1 MSETFSRQVRTCFRR
16 ARVSREFLFQLFV
29 IGAILSCAAWAQE
42 FRATVTGTVADASGA
57 KIPNAKI
64 DVKNQATGVTVST
77 TTTSDGI
84 YTTPFLA
91 PGRYSVTATV
101 PGFKTETKTNIELNV
116 SDHQQLDFTMQVGG
130 VSEQVTVE
138 ASSTQIEAANADLG
152 QSIGATATAEL
163 PLLGRNP
170 FQLTTLA
177 AGVQHVPALASRS
190 D

>member
-1 MSETFSRQVRTCFRR
+1 MTLLRQVGTR
-16 ARVSREFLFQLFV
+16 AASVSVAPNRFLLALLLVSALFSSV
-29 IGAILSCAAWAQE
+29 ALAQE
-42 FRATVTGTVADASGA
+42 FRATLTGTVADASGA
-57 KIPNAKI
+57 KIPNAKV
-64 DVKNQATGVTVST
+64 DVKNEATGVTVST
-77 TTTSDGI
+77 TTTGEGI

-91 PGRYSVTATV
+91 PGRYSVTTSV
-101 PGFKTETKTNIELNV
+101 PGFKTETKTNVELNV
-116 SDHQQLDFTMQVGG
+116 SDRQQLDFTMQVGG

-177 AGVQHVPALASRS
+177 AGVQHTPALA
-190 D
+190 